1 MKRSYIPTLCG
12 LLALALTAC
21 AMQNPWGNSSV
32 TGTTT
37 TTTVTTTTTTTTS
50 SVTDQKE
57 TATEDGATP
66 STESAASTKKTS
78 VSNSGTSKVT
88 SSGTQKSSTV
98 VATTKPTTSPTASNH
113 ADEVLRLVNIEREK
127 VGLNPLLPG
136 SAAAYRAAAI
146 RAAEINTSFS
156 HTRPDGTLFST
167 VFVDVG
173 MEDEI
178 GGAGENIAYG
188 YTSPTSV
195 MSGWMLSTGHR
206 ENILY
211 RSYTHLA
218 VVRDANYRWVQLFY
232 IAR

>member
-1 MKRSYIPTLCG
+1 MKRLYTLCLSS
-12 LLALALTAC
+12 LLAVSLTAC
-21 AMQNPWGNSSV
+21 AIQTPWGNAPVS
-32 TGTTT
+32 GATT
-37 TTTVTTTTTTTTS
+37 TTTVTTTVTTS
-50 SVTDQKE
+50 SSTDQKE
-57 TATEDGATP
+57 TTVEDNTP
-66 STESAASTKKTS
+66 SSTTSTTNTEKTS
-78 VSNSGTSKVT
+78 TSKSGTSKVT
-88 SSGTQKSSTV
+88 SSTTSTTSTV
-98 VATTKPTTSPTASNH
+98 AATTTTPTTSPATSNH
-113 ADEVLRLVNIEREK
+113 AAEVLRLVNIEREK

-136 SAAAYRAAAI
+136 SAASYRAAAI
-146 RAAEINTSFS
+146 RAAEINISFS

-195 MSGWMLSTGHR
+195 MSGWMLSPGHR

-218 VVRDANYRWVQLFY
+218 VVRDENYRWVQLFY